1 MEPELIRDAAVSAL
15 EDIKARDIEVL
26 DVRQLTSLFD
36 WVIVASAE
44 STRQTRALAHH
55 VQEKAR
61 EAGSSQAVLEGEASG
76 EWILVDLGSVVVH
89 VMQPATREYYN
100 LSELWGGRTP
110 QRRQPA
116 YGGLPIAHWRTDA
129 QAGEAAR

>member
-26 DVRQLTSLFD
+26 DVRALTSLFD
-36 WVIVASAE
+36 WIIVASAD
-44 STRQTRALAHH
+44 SSRQTRALAHH

-61 EAGSSQAVLEGEASG
+61 MAGARGGGLEGEDSG

-100 LSELWGGRTP
+100 LSELWGGHTLP
-110 QRRQPA
+110 RRHPA
-116 YGGLPIAHWRTDA
+116 LGLPIGLRRS
-129 QAGEAAR
+129 EASTGAAF